1 MLQFGR
7 DTDSPVSLKRRVLS
21 LPSLVSWV
29 LVVVFLVF
37 LLTRF
42 DVDLDGTWS
51 HIRGGN
57 PWYAAAALLVHYA
70 TVPFRGV
77 RWQRLLHHA
86 QPAGDPLPG
95 VAYCSQL
102 VLLGWFA
109 NSIGWLRVGDAY
121 RAYLYVQE
129 NTGSF
134 ARTIGTILAERV
146 LDTVLVAAL
155 VLVAVPLLLSEGS
168 VSWIVT
174 AMALGLA
181 AALLLVLAAL
191 VGARNYAQRLL
202 PSWLASPFQNFQQ
215 GTLGSLREVPLLSVW
230 GLLAWMSEIA
240 RLYFVGQALG
250 LDLSIPMAMF
260 ITLASSMLT
269 LVPTPGGFGAVEP
282 GVLGLLLR
290 LTTLSSPA
298 ATAVVLVDRSI
309 SYLSVILVGAVLFL
323 ARQVFR
329 RPVPAV
335 APSTSGKSG

>member
-21 LPSLVSWV
+21 LPSLVSWA

-51 HIRGGN
+51 QIRGGN

-181 AALLLVLAAL
+181 AALLLILAAL
-191 VGARNYAQRLL
+191 VGARNYAHRLL

-240 RLYFVGQALG
+240 RLYLVGQALG

-335 APSTSGKSG
+335 APSTSRKSG